1 MVNNS
6 SLHST
11 LIRGHLG
18 NHVLFGAQRFPE
30 DNEKYPKE
38 GKHVVKNERENRTGK
53 PSPVRKRTEWL
64 TSNICDMMVWVALY
78 TGAEDKIG
86 HTSGVTENLISSQNQ
101 KQYSYGGISCFRQW

>member
-6 SLHST
+6 SLHSA

-18 NHVLFGAQRFPE
+18 NRVLFGAQRFPE

-38 GKHVVKNERENRTGK
+38 VKHVVKNERENRTGK

-78 TGAEDKIG
+78 TGAEGKIG
-86 HTSGVTENLISSQNQ
+86 HTVGSQR
-101 KQYSYGGISCFRQW
+101 I